1 MNMLNKQLQLMEFNP
16 GQPSG
21 MTPDLALQLLQDG
34 HERFQKG
41 HSFRPDLLQKVQET
55 KDEPKP
61 FAAILSCMDS
71 RVPAELIFDQSIGDV
86 FNIRVAGNVVSQH
99 VLGSLEYTVLVAG
112 AKLILVMGHTGC
124 GAVKSACNHVMIEN
138 LSGLLR
144 EVKISIPQELTENHD
159 RSGENESFVNKV
171 AVLNVYR
178 SLQQILEQSSIIRQ
192 RADAG
197 EIKIVP
203 AMYDVSVGSVSF
215 YP

>member
-1 MNMLNKQLQLMEFNP
+1 MDMLNKQLQLMEFNP
-16 GQPSG
+16 GPALRI
-21 MTPDLALQLLQDG
+21 TPDLALHLLRDG

-41 HSFRPDLLQKVQET
+41 HCARPDLLQKVQET

-71 RVPAELIFDQSIGDV
+71 RVPAELIFDQSIGDI

-144 EVKISIPQELTENHD
+144 EVKISIPQELTENED

-178 SLQQILEQSSIIRQ
+178 SVQQILEQSSIIRQ
-192 RADAG
+192 YADAG
-197 EIKIVP
+197 EIKIIP
-203 AMYDVSVGSVSF
+203 AIYDLSIGCVTF

>member
-1 MNMLNKQLQLMEFNP
+1 
-16 GQPSG
+16 
-21 MTPDLALQLLQDG
+21 MTPDLALHLLQDG
-34 HERFQKG
+34 HERFQQG
-41 HSFRPDLLQKVQET
+41 HSARPNLLQKVQET

-71 RVPAELIFDQSIGDV
+71 RVPAELIFDQSIGDI
-86 FNIRVAGNVVSQH
+86 FNIRVAGNVISQH

-112 AKLILVMGHTGC
+112 AKLIVVMGHTGC

-178 SLQQILEQSSIIRQ
+178 SVQQILEQSSIIRQ
-192 RADAG
+192 AADAG

-203 AMYDVSVGSVSF
+203 AIYDVSVGAVSF